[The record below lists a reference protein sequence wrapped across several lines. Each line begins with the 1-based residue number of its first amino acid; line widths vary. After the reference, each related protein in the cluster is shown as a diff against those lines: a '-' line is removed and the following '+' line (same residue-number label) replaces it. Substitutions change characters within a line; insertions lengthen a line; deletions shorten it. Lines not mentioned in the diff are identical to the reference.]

1 MSDTHR
7 EALQRSGSNRTVALL
22 LAGYLIFEF
31 LWRMLVSANEYPT
44 RGYQIFTMLLDAGCV
59 AVLISLRARIPNW
72 LFWIAVIA
80 GAGLFAIRVTGDA
93 SWWTGH
99 LVYTLK

>member
-1 MSDTHR
+1 MNDTRR
-7 EALQRSGSNRTVALL
+7 EALQCTGSNRTPALL

-31 LWRMLVSANEYPT
+31 LWRVLIPANEYPT
-44 RGYQIFTMLLDAGCV
+44 RGYQIFTMLLDAACV
-59 AVLISLRARIPNW
+59 GILIPLRARIPNW

-80 GAGLFAIRVTGDA
+80 GIGLFAIRLNGNA

-99 LVYTLK
+99 LVYTL